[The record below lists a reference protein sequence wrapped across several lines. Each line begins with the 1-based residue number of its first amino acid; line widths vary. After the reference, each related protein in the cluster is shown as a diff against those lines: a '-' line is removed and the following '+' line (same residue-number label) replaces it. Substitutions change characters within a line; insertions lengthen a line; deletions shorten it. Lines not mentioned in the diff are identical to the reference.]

1 MYISDLHINSDFI
14 IRSSE
19 IEKISYGLT
28 NYNCVYVVGMRG
40 IGKTTLVKAYAQ
52 LNPLNFKNVYYFQAL
67 RFTFDQSLLTL
78 LEIPPKKE
86 EANLTIIDDIEELSD
101 IERDK
106 ILQIVKKGTELGH
119 KVILTGRLATIAHS
133 NYTIRLSGF
142 TQSEAIELIKRRLDN
157 AAYTNQAIEQIAQ
170 VLDKLAYNPLL
181 ISAAT
186 ELIKSGRYTYNDIL
200 ELIKPKLIYQNQLLI
215 EEESP
220 ENILPEAPKI
230 ITDVKVIS
238 SSLTEKVRKN
248 PKLMYTMTSRE
259 FEEFVAD
266 LFSQK
271 GYDVH
276 LTQQTHDGG
285 KDFYIIDNKEFGK
298 FLYYVECKKYSANR
312 PVGINLV
319 REFYGTVSVDRATA
333 GVLVTSSY
341 FSDEAKLFKE
351 QFKYQISLL
360 EYADLINMMNEEIN
374 CQ

>member
-374 CQ
+374 CR